1 MFNLFDKTFFRFLLG
16 FTFIL
21 VASLG
26 VLFFVGYHE
35 LRQEKAKAVVTSR
48 SR

>member
-21 VASLG
+21 VISMG
-26 VLFFVGYHE
+26 ILFFVGTHE
-35 LRQEKAKAVVTSR
+35 LREQGANAEVR
-48 SR
+48 N